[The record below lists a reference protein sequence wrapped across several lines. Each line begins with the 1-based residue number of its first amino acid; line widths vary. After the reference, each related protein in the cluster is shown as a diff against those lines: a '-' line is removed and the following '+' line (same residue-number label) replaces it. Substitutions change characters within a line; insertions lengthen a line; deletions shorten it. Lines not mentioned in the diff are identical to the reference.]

1 MALDLTLLPINCEQT
16 GMWYSHTLLPL
27 QTNTRDLFE
36 EIERLLDAK
45 NNAFNFI
52 TDEQMSGE
60 VDAKFTSYLARADD
74 GDGETCYGVIK
85 EDAYGKRLMWVRAS
99 VLQGLTHHDGV
110 QRNPLNK
117 QAWGYLNACPASMKI
132 ALFWH

>member
-1 MALDLTLLPINCEQT
+1 MSIDLTLLPMNNEQPNNS
-16 GMWYSHTLLPL
+16 YSHTVLPL

-36 EIERLLDAK
+36 EIERLLDVK

-60 VDAKFTSYLARADD
+60 VGDGFSSYMANTED
-74 GDGETCYGVIK
+74 GDTQYGIK
-85 EDAYGKRLMWVRAS
+85 EDAYGKKLMWIRAS

-117 QAWGYLNACPASMKI
+117 QAWGYINACPANMKI
-132 ALFWH
+132 VLYWH

>member
-1 MALDLTLLPINCEQT
+1 MSIDLTLLPMNNEQPNNS
-16 GMWYSHTLLPL
+16 YSHTVLPL

-36 EIERLLDAK
+36 EIERLLDVK

-60 VDAKFTSYLARADD
+60 VGVGFSSFIATNED
-74 GDGETCYGVIK
+74 GDTQYGEIK
-85 EDAYGKRLMWVRAS
+85 EDAYGNKLMWIRAS

-117 QAWGYLNACPASMKI
+117 QAWGYINACPASTKI
-132 ALFWH
+132 VLYWH